1 MDAVC
6 CRVGGFP
13 IHWYGVFAAL
23 GFLSALATWTWL
35 GRRDRRSA
43 DFASDLMIWVMAGGI
58 LGARLAYVFSESA
71 YFLQNPLKI
80 IRIDE
85 GGLIYYGGFLG
96 ALAALWIF
104 ARRRRAP
111 FVGVLDFVAV
121 ALPLGHAF
129 GRIGCFLN
137 GCCYG
142 RPTGS
147 VLGFVYPVGSAPWK
161 DQATQGLI
169 VTQDLRA
176 LPVEPVQLYEAAVNL
191 LVYAL
196 LVVVYRRRPRAG
208 LCAALYL
215 VFYPLTRFVLEFL
228 RGDPRMREWGL
239 SVAQWISIGLFA
251 AGVISLAVLARPA
264 RIQKGEPA

>member
-6 CRVGGFP
+6 CRVGGLP

-35 GRRDRRSA
+35 GRRDRRSM
-43 DFASDLMIWVMAGGI
+43 DFASDLVVWVMVGGI
-58 LGARLAYVFSESA
+58 LGARLAYVCSESA

-104 ARRRRAP
+104 ARRRREP

-142 RPTGS
+142 RPTDS

-161 DQATQGLI
+161 DQAAQGLI
-169 VTQDLRA
+169 VTPDLHA
-176 LPVEPVQLYEAAVNL
+176 LPVEPVQLYETVVNL
-191 LVYAL
+191 LIYAL
-196 LVVVYRRRPRAG
+196 LVVVYWRRPRAG

-215 VFYPLTRFVLEFL
+215 VFYPLTRFTLEFL
-228 RGDPRMREWGL
+228 RGDPRMRQWGL
-239 SVAQWISIGLFA
+239 SVAQWVSIGLFA
-251 AGVISLAVLARPA
+251 VGVISLAVLARPA
-264 RIQKGEPA
+264 RVRKSEPA